1 MLARIRKI
9 SAAMTAMAITVFAA
23 LPAMAQEGQ
32 EVAQEVAQAAT
43 QAAAAA
49 PAGVFLDVHA
59 MALFA
64 AALAIGLPGF
74 AAALGQGNAIAKA
87 MESIG
92 RNPESA
98 GPVRSNLMVGLAFIE
113 SMAIYG
119 LLIAFMLM
127 SKA

>member
-1 MLARIRKI
+1 
-9 SAAMTAMAITVFAA
+9 MAITVFAA
-23 LPAMAQEGQ
+23 LPAFAQEGQ
-32 EVAQEVAQAAT
+32 EFA

-49 PAGVFLDVHA
+49 PGNFLDAKA

-64 AALAIGLPGF
+64 AALAIGLTGF
-74 AAALGQGNAIAKA
+74 AAALGQGNALAKA

-98 GPVRSNLMVGLAFIE
+98 GSVRGTLMIGLAFIE

-119 LLIAFMLM
+119 LLIAFVL
-127 SKA
+127 SGKG

>member
-1 MLARIRKI
+1 MLARIRTI

-23 LPAMAQEGQ
+23 LPALAQEGQ

-49 PAGVFLDVHA
+49 PAGVFLDAHA

-64 AALAIGLPGF
+64 AALAIGLTGF
-74 AAALGQGNAIAKA
+74 AAALGQGNALAKA

-98 GPVRSNLMVGLAFIE
+98 GSVRGTLMIGLAFIE

-119 LLIAFMLM
+119 LLIAFVL
-127 SKA
+127 SGKG

>member
-9 SAAMTAMAITVFAA
+9 STAMTAMAITVFAA
-23 LPAMAQEGQ
+23 LPAFAQEGQ
-32 EVAQEVAQAAT
+32 EFA

-49 PAGVFLDVHA
+49 PGNFLDAKA

-119 LLIAFMLM
+119 LLIAFMLLN
-127 SKA
+127 KG